1 MPIRSPYI
9 VALAALFAAAVT
21 VPALA
26 DGPVSVT
33 VNGAALN
40 LNPSPT
46 ERAGRVFVPLRGVF
60 ESLGATVVYAD
71 GTINATRRGHTISLH
86 IGSQQA
92 TVDGQSQTVDVA
104 PFIIGASTYV
114 PLRFISQALG
124 ASVNYDGTNNLVA
137 INTHEGGN
145 APPNPGPP
153 MNPNPNANPPA
164 NDSPVTL
171 GSVLPRR
178 DATIQGN
185 HPTIQATFENGRVD
199 PNSVRVVLDGR
210 DVSSNAYIS
219 DHGVT
224 YTPPSLPAG
233 RHDVRVFGKDS
244 AGASFDHRWSFT
256 SGGS

>member
-1 MPIRSPYI
+1 MSIRSPYA
-9 VALAALFAAAVT
+9 VALAAIFAAAVT

-26 DGPVSVT
+26 EGPPTVT
-33 VNGAALN
+33 VNGATVN
-40 LNPSPT
+40 LNPPPT

-92 TVDGQSQTVDVA
+92 VVDGQNQTVDVA

-124 ASVNYDGTNNLVA
+124 ASVNWDGNNNLVA
-137 INTHEGGN
+137 INIRDGGN
-145 APPNPGPP
+145 PPPNPGPP
-153 MNPNPNANPPA
+153 MNPHPNAMAPA

-171 GSVLPRR
+171 VNLTPRR
-178 DATIQGN
+178 DATIEGN
-185 HPTIQATFENGRVD
+185 RATIQATFEGGRVD
-199 PNSVRVVLDGR
+199 PNTVRIVLDGR
-210 DVSSNAYIS
+210 DVSSNADIS

-224 YTPPSLPAG
+224 FTARDLPPG

-244 AGASFDHRWSFT
+244 AGASFDRRWSFT
-256 SGGS
+256 TGS